1 MKYIFAVCLSIL
13 FLLGSEVNGE
23 IVKSENVLICTLCE
37 SIMTSIDESIVD
49 PTNEQEIADYLAQI
63 CNYVGPNLE
72 AMCLEF
78 ITEYT
83 DDIIDQFV
91 NNYLN
96 PDQICA
102 AIGACP

>member
-1 MKYIFAVCLSIL
+1 MKLINIILTLSIL
-13 FLLGSEVNGE
+13 CLATGE
-23 IVKSENVLICTLCE
+23 KIKPGSENVLICTLCE